1 MLKLAV
7 LISGGG
13 SNLKALLDAA
23 ADPEFPARIVCVGSD
38 TDAPGLVH
46 AEAAGVPT
54 FVVRPHDYGS
64 REEWGRALAAA
75 IQAHGVGAAA
85 AASDAEATDPTAQP
99 GSYAAADPGLVVSA
113 GLMRILPA
121 GFVREFS
128 PRIINT
134 HPALLPLFPGA
145 HAVRD
150 ALAAGATET
159 GVTVHIIDEGVDTG
173 PVLRQARVEIRRG
186 AGGADAD
193 GDDAGGESEGEL
205 HERIKQ
211 LERPLLVQTVRDIA
225 LGDIDLA
232 AVAAPTVAAAPRE

>member
-1 MLKLAV
+1 MLKVVV

-23 ADPEFPARIVCVGSD
+23 AEPTYPARVVAVGSD
-38 TDAPGLVH
+38 TDAAGLEY
-46 AEAAGVPT
+46 ARTAGIDT
-54 FVVRPHDYGS
+54 FVVRPRDFEN
-64 REEWGRALAAA
+64 REAWGEAFAAEIRQHA
-75 IQAHGVGAAA
+75 P
-85 AASDAEATDPTAQP
+85 D
-99 GSYAAADPGLVVSA
+99 LLVSA
-113 GLMRILPA
+113 GLMRVLPP

-128 PRIINT
+128 PRLINT

-173 PVLRQARVEIRRG
+173 PVLRQRAVSILTGETE
-186 AGGADAD
+186 
-193 GDDAGGESEGEL
+193 DDL

-211 LERPLLVQTVRDIA
+211 IERPLLVDTVRDIA
-225 LGDIDLA
+225 TGALPLTSA
-232 AVAAPTVAAAPRE
+232 

>member
-1 MLKLAV
+1 MLKVVV

-23 ADPEFPARIVCVGSD
+23 AEPTYPAKVVAVGSD
-38 TDAPGLVH
+38 TDAAGLEY
-46 AEAAGVPT
+46 ARAAGIDT
-54 FVVRPHDYGS
+54 FVVRPRDFEN
-64 REEWGRALAAA
+64 RDAWGEAFAAEIRTFA
-75 IQAHGVGAAA
+75 P
-85 AASDAEATDPTAQP
+85 D
-99 GSYAAADPGLVVSA
+99 LVVSA
-113 GLMRILPA
+113 GLMRVLPG

-128 PRIINT
+128 PRLINT

-173 PVLRQARVEIRRG
+173 PVLRQRAVSIL
-186 AGGADAD
+186 AD
-193 GDDAGGESEGEL
+193 ESEDEL

-211 LERPLLVQTVRDIA
+211 IERPLLVDTVRDIA
-225 LGDIDLA
+225 TGALPLTPA
-232 AVAAPTVAAAPRE
+232 